1 MFVYNSWVLYTN
13 LWSQVRFSSRFEF
26 KAEHL
31 IYCQQNHQRQ
41 VATFWPQCHPFLI
54 KVGDMKKNQVPF
66 LVSCTFV
73 AGRPKTTLLG
83 TNDLATC
90 LRQRVWMATCHCP
103 VQTICPRNW
112 YWSPIDCLHAK
123 LSGRNLRTLSYS
135 QSSFPSPRE
144 TKQVEVFASCFN
156 IKSFFTPFFTN
167 DSTKPNR
174 IKSLHLNGFPGYLSY
189 LIRLISTSWSN
200 VDCWP
205 P

>member
-66 LVSCTFV
+66 L
-73 AGRPKTTLLG
+73 
-83 TNDLATC
+83 
-90 LRQRVWMATCHCP
+90 ATCHCP

-112 YWSPIDCLHAK
+112 YWIPIDCLHAK

-144 TKQVEVFASCFN
+144 TKQVEVFASYFN
-156 IKSFFTPFFTN
+156 IKSFFTQFFTN

-174 IKSLHLNGFPGYLSY
+174 NKSLHLNGFPGYLSY